1 MQSDLIS
8 RCRCT
13 FPVCLLHIE
22 TGEAE
27 PWLGW
32 WHNAML
38 SRSAHPA
45 HLSRLVT
52 LYTPSPHI
60 MRGWQNLNTNHSL
73 WSHGALLLCCHYP
86 PLLLFPCRQLVMVS
100 TPFHTFGGG
109 GHFERRWQLLVF
121 VCLHSELANMPTG
134 GFINRSGVLE
144 WRRIVWSL
152 PAIMRVVSW
161 RPAILTSSFLLFL
174 LLFSFTHSHSI
185 FMFCIA
191 ILCMWVFWYEYA
203 VPVQLCRTWWRVS
216 GAVMP
221 LVIIT
226 AQDRGWSRVAVCV
239 IGARICMPGLSTTPG

>member
-161 RPAILTSSFLLFL
+161 RPAILTSSFFYSSC
-174 LLFSFTHSHSI
+174 FYFHSHIHIPYS
-185 FMFCIA
+185 CSA
-191 ILCMWVFWYEYA
+191 LQSCACEYSDMSTQYLYSCA
-203 VPVQLCRTWWRVS
+203 VPDDGCPV
-216 GAVMP
+216 
-221 LVIIT
+221 
-226 AQDRGWSRVAVCV
+226 
-239 IGARICMPGLSTTPG
+239 LSCH